1 MNTLEYAQCNN
12 NQIIL
17 SRILCIL
24 QKLYQS
30 MHTTTINVKSVHRPQ
45 VYLRTSQYELVPICY
60 NQLLVLANKYSCSS
74 NTNLV
79 VVARELLLQLRLVV
93 CILLYQL
100 VVARSTNTTSLEQLL
115 YLLCMYAYIVCII
128 YESYTYTMHNLGA
141 CRLCNL
147 QQEFLLQQI
156 QSVYYHNV
164 FFIILHVW
172 IRIERH
178 LSSDVLA
185 SEIALLACSSDE
197 SSADETS
204 LSFSKVLME
213 SKSLMPAV

>member
-1 MNTLEYAQCNN
+1 
-12 NQIIL
+12 
-17 SRILCIL
+17 
-24 QKLYQS
+24 

-79 VVARELLLQLRLVV
+79 VVARELLLQSMH
-93 CILLYQL
+93 IMHTSQQQL
-100 VVARSTNTTSLEQLL
+100 VVLILLEQLL